1 MVGSGRSLIRKG
13 SAAKLPIMP
22 KLTECAK
29 YALCQFF
36 VTAVDTSEEDYFAT
50 GVSIA
55 RRDIQKHLLSGGE
68 PAVAELVEASRGGIS
83 TG

>member
-1 MVGSGRSLIRKG
+1 
-13 SAAKLPIMP
+13 MP

-50 GVSIA
+50 SVSM
-55 RRDIQKHLLSGGE
+55 
-68 PAVAELVEASRGGIS
+68 
-83 TG
+83 